1 MRSSVN
7 RRLSAGLA
15 GLFLLVAIG
24 PAAGADTAPECRAT
38 NGTHVI
44 VLTLKWV
51 DGGTAKGQLTID
63 GKAQPV
69 IAESYKGL
77 TLVDAPG
84 APQPHSGKV
93 ATVWTDTS
101 PDAGPDGQ
109 KMIRLGDDKQPS
121 FACK

>member
-1 MRSSVN
+1 LN
-7 RRLSAGLA
+7 RRISAGLG
-15 GLFLLVAIG
+15 GLLLLLVAVG
-24 PAAGADTAPECRAT
+24 SAAGADPAPECRAT
-38 NGTHVI
+38 NGTHAI
-44 VLTLKWV
+44 VLTV
-51 DGGTAKGQLTID
+51 D

-69 IAESYKGL
+69 IAELYKGL
-77 TLVDAPG
+77 VLVDAPG

>member
-1 MRSSVN
+1 MRC
-7 RRLSAGLA
+7 RISAGL
-15 GLFLLVAIG
+15 GGVLLVLVAAG
-24 PAAGADTAPECRAT
+24 SAAGADPPECRAT

-51 DGGTAKGQLTID
+51 DGGTAKGQLTVD
-63 GKAQPV
+63 GKAQLV
-69 IAESYKGL
+69 IAEAYKGL

-84 APQPHSGKV
+84 APLPHSGKV

-109 KMIRLGDDKQPS
+109 KMIRLGDEKQPS

>member
-1 MRSSVN
+1 MTRHV
-7 RRLSAGLA
+7 SAGLG
-15 GLFLLVAIG
+15 GLLLALLAVG
-24 PAAGADTAPECRAT
+24 SAAGADTGPECRAT
-38 NGTHVI
+38 NGTHAI
-44 VLTLKWV
+44 LLTLKWV

-63 GKAQPV
+63 GKVQPV

-84 APQPHSGKV
+84 APQPHTGKV

-101 PDAGPDGQ
+101 ADAGPDGQ

>member
-1 MRSSVN
+1 LN
-7 RRLSAGLA
+7 RRISAGLG
-15 GLFLLVAIG
+15 GLLLLLVAVG
-24 PAAGADTAPECRAT
+24 SAAGADPAPECRAT
-38 NGTHVI
+38 NGTHAI

-51 DGGTAKGQLTID
+51 DGGTAKGQLTVD

-69 IAESYKGL
+69 IAELYKGL
-77 TLVDAPG
+77 VLVDAPG

>member
-1 MRSSVN
+1 MPHRHPIT
-7 RRLSAGLA
+7 AGIG
-15 GLFLLVAIG
+15 GLLLLLVG
-24 PAAGADTAPECRAT
+24 HGSAAGGDPAPECRAT
-38 NGTHVI
+38 NGTHAI

-51 DGGTAKGQLTID
+51 DGGTAKGQLTVD

-69 IAESYKGL
+69 IAEMYKGL
-77 TLVDAPG
+77 ILVDAPG

-93 ATVWTDTS
+93 ATVWTDMS

-121 FACK
+121 FACH

>member
-1 MRSSVN
+1 MN
-7 RRLSAGLA
+7 RCLGAALGGLLLLLS
-15 GLFLLVAIG
+15 IG
-24 PAAGADTAPECRAT
+24 SAAGADTAPECRAT

-84 APQPHSGKV
+84 APQPHTGKV

>member
-1 MRSSVN
+1 M
-7 RRLSAGLA
+7 
-15 GLFLLVAIG
+15 
-24 PAAGADTAPECRAT
+24 PTPPEECRAA
-38 NGTHVI
+38 NGTHAI
-44 VLTLKWV
+44 VLVLKWV
-51 DGGTAKGQLTID
+51 DGGTAKGQLTVD
-63 GKAQPV
+63 GKVQPV

-84 APQPHSGKV
+84 APQPHTGKV

-101 PDAGPDGQ
+101 ADAGPDGQ